1 MTGQRRKDPFHVNR
15 DVVRDN
21 LTVTRKVRL
30 PRGAQIRAQCMFA
43 LADLTSIPTSPP
55 SITNAAVNMPY
66 TGTIKITVVEPSGGD
81 VVTLANP
88 FITGAA
94 TQPIVLNSSPDATAT
109 LSESDPG
116 QVVLNLTGGVEGV
129 YIISVGV
136 QTDARNNNFS
146 Q

>member
-1 MTGQRRKDPFHVNR
+1 MTGQRRKDPFHINR

-21 LTVTRKVRL
+21 LTVTRKLRL

-43 LADLTSIPTSPP
+43 LADLTGA
-55 SITNAAVNMPY
+55 ITNAAVNMPY
-66 TGTIKITVVEPSGGD
+66 TGTIKITVVEPTVGSPPD
-81 VVTLANP
+81 TVTIANP

-94 TQPIVLNSSPDATAT
+94 TQPIVLNSGPDATAT
-109 LSESDPG
+109 LSEPDPG

-129 YIISVGV
+129 YTISVGV